1 MRGAGYL
8 LVPRDA
14 GKVVNYEENRKKYL
28 ASCPNQE
35 SEELRR
41 QLMDL
46 QQRVSD
52 AEQRASDLEQKVSD
66 ANQKAKYADQRAAD
80 AEHRTAEKL
89 ALQEEQ
95 FRAEFEGRL
104 LQSKHDLQAVH
115 QRKFLEIQG
124 ELKEAKDTVA
134 IQAETIENFQA
145 EKPVEK
151 QSERQEQERL
161 RMHLEDYLATQCELR
176 SKLSETKHSLT
187 VQRNA
192 FDLKVEELNST
203 IGQLVYRYVSKRNRT
218 DVAQEFN
225 LEKKCNWDHESHY
238 TSSEIQ
244 VVYKD
249 VQGKRRCEKN
259 PYEPGFQLNFETCE
273 CRTFDS
279 LMHISLCCLYT
290 HVHPEVPRL
299 CGIRI
304 VILAVRQ

>member
-8 LVPRDA
+8 LIPRDA
-14 GKVVNYEENRKKYL
+14 GKVAKYEENRRKYL

-41 QLMDL
+41 QLLDL
-46 QQRVSD
+46 QQRASD
-52 AEQRASDLEQKVSD
+52 AEQRASDAEQKVSD

-95 FRAEFEGRL
+95 LRAEFEGRL

-134 IQAETIENFQA
+134 IQAETIANLQA

-151 QSERQEQERL
+151 QNERQEQERL

-192 FDLKVEELNST
+192 FDLKVEKLNYKVER
-203 IGQLVYRYVSKRNRT
+203 LVYGFVPVRLRKE
-218 DVAQEFN
+218 VAAETQS
-225 LEKKCNWDHESHY
+225 EKKCNWDHESHY
-238 TSSEIQ
+238 ASNEMQ
-244 VVYKD
+244 VVINDRK
-249 VQGKRRCEKN
+249 GKKKCEKI
-259 PYEPGFQLNFETCE
+259 
-273 CRTFDS
+273 
-279 LMHISLCCLYT
+279 LMPCSS
-290 HVHPEVPRL
+290 
-299 CGIRI
+299 
-304 VILAVRQ
+304 

>member
-8 LVPRDA
+8 LIPRDA
-14 GKVVNYEENRKKYL
+14 GKVANYEENRKKYL

-95 FRAEFEGRL
+95 LRAEFEGRL

-145 EKPVEK
+145 ENPVEK

-161 RMHLEDYLATQCELR
+161 RMHLEDSLVTQCELR

-187 VQRNA
+187 MQRNA
-192 FDLKVEELNST
+192 FDLKVEELNSK
-203 IGQLVYRYVSKRNRT
+203 IGLLVYRYVSTRNIT
-218 DVAQEFN
+218 AVAQEFN

-238 TSSEIQ
+238 ASSEIQ
-244 VVYKD
+244 VVNGRK
-249 VQGKRRCEKN
+249 KEAAKN
-259 PYEPGFQLNFETCE
+259 PF
-273 CRTFDS
+273 
-279 LMHISLCCLYT
+279 
-290 HVHPEVPRL
+290 
-299 CGIRI
+299 
-304 VILAVRQ
+304 

>member
-1 MRGAGYL
+1 
-8 LVPRDA
+8 
-14 GKVVNYEENRKKYL
+14 
-28 ASCPNQE
+28 
-35 SEELRR
+35 
-41 QLMDL
+41 MDL

-95 FRAEFEGRL
+95 LRAEFEGRL

-145 EKPVEK
+145 ENPVEK

-161 RMHLEDYLATQCELR
+161 RMHLEDSLATQCELR

-192 FDLKVEELNST
+192 FDLKE
-203 IGQLVYRYVSKRNRT
+203 
-218 DVAQEFN
+218 QEI
-225 LEKKCNWDHESHY
+225 LHESHTELHDSDPPESLRKTQDVHGSLWGDDSEY
-238 TSSEIQ
+238 SSGEIH
-244 VVYKD
+244 VTASKD
-249 VQGKRRCEKN
+249 HRPIKSPEAPYN
-259 PYEPGFQLNFETCE
+259 P
-273 CRTFDS
+273 
-279 LMHISLCCLYT
+279 
-290 HVHPEVPRL
+290 
-299 CGIRI
+299 
-304 VILAVRQ
+304 